1 MVASASI
8 DSNDGLYHIDDM
20 NCFKVLENFPDR
32 FKVPNELKVSDLI
45 DGISNIISRNVL
57 LTQSE
62 RPCYTKQEIK
72 KGSARNFI

>member
-8 DSNDGLYHIDDM
+8 DNNDGLYHIDDM
-20 NCFKVLENFPDR
+20 NCFHDR
-32 FKVPNELKVSDLI
+32 FNVPNELKVSDLI